1 MANKKND
8 FLSNFE
14 ELPSRLYIIL
24 GILFMAVYTALC
36 AYTKKPPATIGLF
49 MTALYAVLV
58 FVIFILSKKRL
69 AAKAA
74 EKAAADEQNSGV
86 ISAFRDSVD
95 LPYAVITKLGK
106 IVTVNTAM
114 KNISGQ
120 RENYFNLDL
129 AELCD
134 VDLDSIIASAEEGDF
149 SAEREASDEEA
160 PVPTQANVFYTF
172 IDGNKYDV
180 ACHPIRSNGH
190 VYYMLVFKD
199 ITKLTEITDLRYAET
214 PAIAYIL
221 IDNLEQ
227 IAQYVKGSH
236 RAEATKVEGIL
247 KDFADRVDGV
257 IREYDRDKYIL
268 FFNRKQ
274 LAACIKDKF
283 SILDEIRQIRIGDDS
298 IPVTISMGVAITGA
312 TLAERERDA
321 LASLDLALQRGG
333 DQVVV
338 KNEKGVNYF
347 GGLTKSQQK
356 RTRVH
361 SRIIANKLYSE
372 ISNASNVIVMG
383 HSNPDFDSIG
393 ACVGVASLATYLGT
407 DVKIV
412 ADTASQSF
420 VACTE
425 KLLELDE
432 YKNIFVDGV
441 DGLEKCGYGTL
452 LVIVDANNFSIL
464 EAPEIAEK
472 SFRTVVIDHH
482 IKKEEFKN
490 EPALAY
496 IDPSASSTC
505 ELISEIL
512 EQSLPAGTLKK
523 EEATVLLSGIM
534 VDTKNFTRTVGTR
547 TFSAALYLRGAGAN
561 AEVARTFF
569 NEAFEDY
576 RSEALFGARVEIY
589 REQLAIT
596 TSDGTGS
603 AHDRVAAAKAADKLL
618 SVRRVN
624 AAFAL
629 VKIGETIHVSARSNG
644 TINVQLIL
652 EKIGGG
658 GHFDVAG
665 AAVADKSIEDAKAML
680 MSAIDDYLD
689 GDAQSASAE
698 N

>member
-8 FLSNFE
+8 FFSNFE

-36 AYTKKPPATIGLF
+36 AYTKKSPAAIGLF
-49 MTALYAVLV
+49 MTLLYAAIV
-58 FVIFILSKKRL
+58 FAIFIFSKFRV
-69 AAKAA
+69 ASRAA

-86 ISAFRDSVD
+86 ISAFRESVD
-95 LPYAVITKLGK
+95 LPYAVITRLGK

-114 KNISGQ
+114 KNISGG
-120 RENYFNLDL
+120 RESYFNLNVTD
-129 AELCD
+129 LCD
-134 VDLDSIIASAEEGDF
+134 LDVDSLVASADEGFF
-149 SAEREASDEEA
+149 SADAEKTDAETS
-160 PVPTQANVFYTF
+160 VPSQSATFYTF
-172 IDGNKYDV
+172 IDGNKFDV
-180 ACHPIRSNGH
+180 SCHPIRSNGH

-236 RAEATKVEGIL
+236 RAEATKVEDIL
-247 KDFADRVDGV
+247 KDFAERMDGV

-274 LAACIKDKF
+274 LASCIKDKF
-283 SILDEIRQIRIGDDS
+283 SILDDIRQIRVGDDS

-321 LASLDLALQRGG
+321 LAALDLALQRGG
-333 DQVVV
+333 DHVVV
-338 KNEKGVNYF
+338 KNEKGINYF

-393 ACVGVASLATYLGT
+393 ACVGVASLAKYLDT

-412 ADTASQSF
+412 TDTSSPNF
-420 VACTE
+420 LACTE
-425 KLLELDE
+425 KLMELDE
-432 YKNIFVDGV
+432 YKNLFVDGV
-441 DGLEKCGYGTL
+441 DGLERCGYGTL

-464 EAPEIAEK
+464 EAPEIAEN

-482 IKKEEFKN
+482 IKKGEFKN

-496 IDPSASSTC
+496 IDPSASSAS

-512 EQSLPAGTLKK
+512 EQSLPAGILTK

-569 NEAFEDY
+569 NEEFEDY

-596 TSDGTGS
+596 TSNGTGS

-618 SVRRVN
+618 TVRNVN

-665 AAVADKSIEDAKAML
+665 AAVTDKSIEDAKTQL
-680 MSAIDDYLD
+680 MSAIDEYLD
-689 GDAQSASAE
+689 NDAQSASDE
-698 N
+698 D

>member
-8 FLSNFE
+8 FFSNFE

-36 AYTKKPPATIGLF
+36 AYTKKPPATIGLA
-49 MTALYAVLV
+49 MTLLYAVVV
-58 FVIFILSKKRL
+58 FAIFILSKKRM
-69 AAKAA
+69 AAIKSA
-74 EKAAADEQNSGV
+74 KAAADEQNSGV
-86 ISAFRDSVD
+86 ISAFRDSVY
-95 LPYAVITKLGK
+95 LPYAVIAKNGK
-106 IVTVNTAM
+106 IITVNAAM

-120 RENYFNLDL
+120 KDNYFNLNITDI
-129 AELCD
+129 CD
-134 VDLDSIIASAEEGDF
+134 IDIQGLIASAEEGAF
-149 SAEREASDEEA
+149 WTETENTDEEN
-160 PVPTQANVFYTF
+160 TSQSQTKVFYTF
-172 IDGNKYDV
+172 INGNKYDV
-180 ACHPIRSNGH
+180 SCHPIRSNGH
-190 VYYMLVFKD
+190 VYYMLVFED

-236 RAEATKVEGIL
+236 RAEATKVEAIL

-257 IREYDRDKYIL
+257 LREYDRDKYIL

-283 SILDEIRQIRIGDDS
+283 SILDEVRQIRIGDDS
-298 IPVTISMGVAITGA
+298 IPVTISMGIAITGS

-393 ACVGVASLATYLGT
+393 ACVGIASLAMYLDT

-412 ADTASQSF
+412 TDTSNQSF
-420 VACTE
+420 ADCTE
-425 KLLELDE
+425 KLLELEE
-432 YKNIFVDGV
+432 YRNVFVDAV
-441 DGLEKCGYGTL
+441 DGLDKCGYGTL

-464 EAPEIAEK
+464 EAPEIAEN

-496 IDPSASSTC
+496 IDPSASSAC

-512 EQSLPAGTLKK
+512 EQSLPAGILKK
-523 EEATVLLSGIM
+523 EEATMLLSGIM

-596 TSDGTGS
+596 TSEGTGS

-618 SVRRVN
+618 TVRHVN

-665 AAVADKSIEDAKAML
+665 AAVTDKSIEDAKAML
-680 MSAIDDYLD
+680 MSAIDEYLD
-689 GDAQSASAE
+689 KDAQSASAE

>member
-24 GILFMAVYTALC
+24 GILFMAVYTAIC
-36 AYTKKPPATIGLF
+36 AYTKKAPATVGLI
-49 MTALYAVLV
+49 MTLLYAALV
-58 FVIFILSKKRL
+58 FVIFIFSKKRMAAIN
-69 AAKAA
+69 AAK
-74 EKAAADEQNSGV
+74 KAADEQNSGV
-86 ISAFRDSVD
+86 IAAFRDSVA

-106 IVTVNTAM
+106 VVTVNAAM
-114 KNISGQ
+114 KDISGHKD
-120 RENYFNLDL
+120 NYFNLNIM
-129 AELCD
+129 ELCD
-134 VDLDSIIASAEEGDF
+134 VDVESMIALTNAREISAEIDQADAEGALHHEDK
-149 SAEREASDEEA
+149 
-160 PVPTQANVFYTF
+160 VFYTF
-172 IDGNKYDV
+172 IDGKKYEV

-190 VYYMLVFKD
+190 VYYMLVFND
-199 ITKLTEITDLRYAET
+199 VTKLTEITDLRYAET

-236 RAEATKVEGIL
+236 RAEATKVEDIL
-247 KDFADRVDGV
+247 KAFAEKMDGV
-257 IREYDRDKYIL
+257 LREYDRDKYIL
-268 FFNRKQ
+268 IFNRKQ
-274 LAACIKDKF
+274 LALCIKNKF
-283 SILDEIRQIRIGDDS
+283 SILDDVREIRIGDDS
-298 IPVTISMGVAITGA
+298 IPVTISMGIAITGA

-321 LASLDLALQRGG
+321 LAALDLALQRGG

-393 ACVGVASLATYLGT
+393 ACVGVASLAMYLGT

-412 ADTASQSF
+412 ADTASKGF
-420 VACTE
+420 IACTE

-432 YKNIFVDGV
+432 YKNVFVDGV

-452 LVIVDANNFSIL
+452 LVIVDANNFAIL
-464 EAPEIAEK
+464 EAPEIAEN
-472 SFRTVVIDHH
+472 SFKTVVIDHH
-482 IKKEEFKN
+482 IKKGEFKN

-496 IDPSASSTC
+496 IDPSASSAS

-512 EQSLPAGTLKK
+512 EQSLPAGILKK
-523 EEATVLLSGIM
+523 EEATVLLAGIM

-561 AEVARTFF
+561 AEIARTFF

-589 REQLAIT
+589 RDQLAIT
-596 TSDGTGS
+596 TSTGTGS

-618 SVRRVN
+618 TVRQVN

-629 VKIGETIHVSARSNG
+629 VKIGEVIHISARSNG

-665 AAVADKSIEDAKAML
+665 AAVNDKTVEDAKAML
-680 MSAIDDYLD
+680 MSAIDEYLD
-689 GDAQSASAE
+689 GDAQGTAAE
-698 N
+698 D